1 MNTYLLKRE
10 NIRAKPHALAFIAL
24 DGFGNFRN
32 TDSTRNRYFSEDVVV
47 DGDETVVGAGDGGP
61 LTILEAQVNGE
72 VVPHTYCLNRDLG
85 GGYLRG
91 G

>member
-1 MNTYLLKRE
+1 MNKYLLKRE

-24 DGFGNFRN
+24 DGFGNILN
-32 TDSTRNRYFSEDVVV
+32 TDSTGNRYFSEDIFV

-72 VVPHTYCLNRDLG
+72 VVPQPYRLNRSLSG
-85 GGYLRG
+85 GFLRG
-91 G
+91 S